1 MLKTD
6 FNNYIEFAEKIKK
19 VQNGKQM
26 MEILEDRTG
35 MWINKLQTD
44 IMPMPSGDI
53 PIAIAALI
61 VLTNALKESYP
72 EDAKIAEVIAKNTG
86 YTTMRSTVN
95 TNMTEAAARTYRDA
109 MLENLK
115 K

>member
-19 VQNGKQM
+19 VQNSEQM
-26 MEILEDRTG
+26 MDILEERTG
-35 MWINKLQTD
+35 MWIDNLQTD

-53 PIAIAALI
+53 PLAIAALI

-72 EDAKIAEVIAKNTG
+72 EEAKIAEVIAKNTG
-86 YTTMRSTVN
+86 YSTMKSTVN
-95 TNMTEAAARTYRDA
+95 TDMTEAAARTYRDV